1 MQGSAK
7 VIPTN
12 IASPITSNLYSTA
25 LGSIPGALPFPTMN
39 CLSSYYGSED
49 GRYQAA
55 KVIET
60 VLSFAIENLADGRGG
75 TITLLPV
82 NELEDLTVIYRSEC
96 GGIQIGQM
104 SIQDDEA
111 TSVDIMEDDVKT
123 LMASIRS
130 I

>member
-1 MQGSAK
+1 
-7 VIPTN
+7 
-12 IASPITSNLYSTA
+12 
-25 LGSIPGALPFPTMN
+25 MN

-55 KVIET
+55 KVIEI

-75 TITLLPV
+75 TITLIPV

-111 TSVDIMEDDVKT
+111 TSVDPKHLKST
-123 LMASIRS
+123 P
-130 I
+130 

>member
-1 MQGSAK
+1 
-7 VIPTN
+7 
-12 IASPITSNLYSTA
+12 
-25 LGSIPGALPFPTMN
+25 MN
-39 CLSSYYGSED
+39 CLSSYYGPED

-60 VLSFAIENLADGRGG
+60 VLSFAIENMADGRGG

-111 TSVDIMEDDVKT
+111 TSVDIMEDDLKT
-123 LMASIRS
+123 LMTAIKSHIP
-130 I
+130 

>member
-1 MQGSAK
+1 
-7 VIPTN
+7 
-12 IASPITSNLYSTA
+12 
-25 LGSIPGALPFPTMN
+25 MN
-39 CLSSYYGSED
+39 CVSNNYGPED

-75 TITLLPV
+75 TITMIPT

-104 SIQDDEA
+104 NIQDDEA
-111 TSVDIMEDDVKT
+111 TSVDLMEDDLKT
-123 LMASIRS
+123 LMAAIRS

>member
-1 MQGSAK
+1 
-7 VIPTN
+7 
-12 IASPITSNLYSTA
+12 
-25 LGSIPGALPFPTMN
+25 MN
-39 CLSSYYGSED
+39 CVSNYYGRED

-75 TITLLPV
+75 TITLMPA

-111 TSVDIMEDDVKT
+111 TSVDLMEDDLKT
-123 LMASIRS
+123 LMAAIRS

>member
-1 MQGSAK
+1 
-7 VIPTN
+7 
-12 IASPITSNLYSTA
+12 
-25 LGSIPGALPFPTMN
+25 MN
-39 CLSSYYGSED
+39 CVSNHYGPED

-60 VLSFAIENLADGRGG
+60 VLAYAIENLADGRGG
-75 TITLLPV
+75 TITLMPA

-104 SIQDDEA
+104 SIQGDEA
-111 TSVDIMEDDVKT
+111 TSVDIMEDDLKT
-123 LMASIRS
+123 LMSAIRS

>member
-1 MQGSAK
+1 
-7 VIPTN
+7 
-12 IASPITSNLYSTA
+12 
-25 LGSIPGALPFPTMN
+25 MN
-39 CLSSYYGSED
+39 CVSNHYGRED
-49 GRYQAA
+49 GRFQAA

-75 TITLLPV
+75 TITLMPA

-111 TSVDIMEDDVKT
+111 TSVDLMEDDLKT
-123 LMASIRS
+123 LMAAIRS